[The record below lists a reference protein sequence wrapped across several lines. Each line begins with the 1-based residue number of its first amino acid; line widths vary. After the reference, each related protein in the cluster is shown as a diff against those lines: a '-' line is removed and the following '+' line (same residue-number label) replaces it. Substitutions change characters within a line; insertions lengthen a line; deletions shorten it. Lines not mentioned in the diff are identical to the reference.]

1 MTAAGGDDDLAVIF
15 SFDPS
20 TSNYQ
25 TLYSFTCT
33 TSGASMGAE
42 PHGRPTLDPNGH
54 TLYGMTRKGGH
65 HGYGVVFSFD
75 TSTNTYMVLHDFAGG
90 ASDGAT
96 TDHGYV
102 VQVGNVLYGMTTN
115 GGASK
120 DGVIFSIGTDGSN
133 FQLLHTFPATLTT
146 VKHPYGSLLLVGNQ
160 LYGTTASGGDNGVGS
175 LFVINTDGSGY
186 NRLHSF
192 GSTKHE
198 GTKPIDNL
206 ILVNG
211 ALYGMTSEGGT
222 YGQGTIFKVP
232 LN

>member
-1 MTAAGGDDDLAVIF
+1 MIWASSFPLIRLRQAIKPSILSHVQRRAQAWAPNRTGGPHSIPTAI
-15 SFDPS
+15 P
-20 TSNYQ
+20 
-25 TLYSFTCT
+25 C
-33 TSGASMGAE
+33 M
-42 PHGRPTLDPNGH
+42 
-54 TLYGMTRKGGH
+54 GGH

-133 FQLLHTFPATLTT
+133 FQLLHTFPATCHAG
-146 VKHPYGSLLLVGNQ
+146 KHPYGSLLLVGNQ
-160 LYGTTASGGDNGVGS
+160 LYGTTASRGDNGAGT

-198 GTKPIDNL
+198 GN
-206 ILVNG
+206 
-211 ALYGMTSEGGT
+211 
-222 YGQGTIFKVP
+222 
-232 LN
+232 